1 MPSKSRREDAII
13 KLFVSAYAESAW
25 KGSHIRWLDRER
37 DGAVDA
43 LVTRSDGKTLAIEHT
58 LIEPFKGDRENLESV
73 FKKLQQRI
81 ENDPALRQT
90 DRITQVNVNIDV
102 PPDALPKRRKSR
114 SWDTI
119 GACVQQWLR
128 DNLAQLGEGSGF
140 HNCHIDE
147 GHGIVKPFSMK
158 LYVKIISSKG
168 SDGSLLIR
176 RYGPTKV
183 NVTVEK
189 ALTAKLGKLVNTPAD
204 MRILLLERNQWGL
217 NEEEIWQEIQRQK
230 KNFPRLIDVDEIWI
244 AETIF
249 YDTSTNPDWHGYL
262 DFKCYSDGAARPV
275 ASMEF
280 IHGQLM

>member
-13 KLFVSAYAESAW
+13 KLFVSAYADSAW

-43 LVTRSDGKTLAIEHT
+43 LVTRTDGKTLALEHT

-73 FKKLQQRI
+73 FKRLQQRI

-102 PPDALPKRRKSR
+102 PPDALTKRRKSR

-119 GACVQQWLR
+119 GARVQQWLR
-128 DNLAQLGEGSGF
+128 DYLAQLGEGSGF
-140 HNCHIDE
+140 HNCRIE
-147 GHGIVKPFSMK
+147 KGHGIAKSFSMK

-168 SDGSLLIR
+168 SDGGPLIR
-176 RYGPTKV
+176 RWGPTEV

-217 NEEEIWQEIQRQK
+217 NEEKIWQEIQLQK
-230 KNFPRLIDVDEIWI
+230 KNFPRLSDVDEIWI
-244 AETIF
+244 VETIF
-249 YDTSTNPDWHGYL
+249 YDTSTNPNLRDYL
-262 DFKCYSDGAARPV
+262 RFTHYSGDTAQLMP
-275 ASMEF
+275 SMEF
-280 IHGQLM
+280 MRGQLR

>member
-1 MPSKSRREDAII
+1 MPSKRRREDPII
-13 KLFVSAYAESAW
+13 KLFVSAYADSTW
-25 KGSHIRWLDRER
+25 KDSHIRWLDRAR
-37 DGAVDA
+37 AGAVDA

-73 FKKLQQRI
+73 FKRLQKRI
-81 ENDPALRQT
+81 EDDPALRQT
-90 DRITQVNVNIDV
+90 DRIIQVNVNIDV
-102 PPDALPKRRKSR
+102 PPDALTKRRKSR

-140 HNCHIDE
+140 HICRIDE
-147 GHGIVKPFSMK
+147 GHGIAKPLSMK

-168 SDGSLLIR
+168 SDGGPLIR

-204 MRILLLERNQWGL
+204 MRVLLLERNQWGL
-217 NEEEIWQEIQRQK
+217 REEKIWQEIQLQK
-230 KNFPRLIDVDEIWI
+230 KNFPRLSDVDEIWI
-244 AETIF
+244 VETIF
-249 YDTSTNPDWHGYL
+249 YDTSTNPNWRGYL

-275 ASMEF
+275 ARMTF
-280 IHGQLM
+280 MHGQLM